1 MKFVKS
7 KFAQKLI
14 IILIALMI
22 FNIAIPQEVKA
33 WDLGGIL
40 LKPISSLILSTLVSI
55 DVSIGIL
62 LNGLSIGVNAI
73 GGIIE
78 IFTEDNTD
86 ALNDISTALNQLF
99 IGPDTIFAGKV
110 RILDAN
116 IFEVESFTSPTDF
129 FDTIISSGL
138 VENVNELSDATS
150 PGYNLIVNLKQ
161 GIATVYRVL
170 RDICGYIMLA
180 GLIFTGIRILVSSN
194 IPTKKTQY
202 LMLLQDWLI
211 GMVLLIFSH
220 VIMVGVFYISD
231 TLVEALSLSL
241 NGLGGLNFNLI
252 VQCLLSFD
260 SAEQIIC
267 LVMLGYLIYL
277 TVIFGISYLKRLMWI
292 CVLIVIAP
300 IVSVMYAFGNSTK
313 GIYTKWI
320 REYIMT
326 VFVQPFHLIV
336 YYVLVS
342 IPLNMSNSTVGFS
355 LTGSNFLEIVYCLV
369 AISFIR
375 PAEKY
380 IRELFGM
387 HQGIVSQAS
396 FDSGKQTF
404 DVAKK
409 AIATVALTATTAG
422 IGPAFMGA
430 LKGGA
435 ALKGIANAS
444 KGVLGDGGKLLSRIF
459 NGNPKNAAIDTGYAV
474 KEEEGQQAGS
484 ASAANA
490 FQYSDNP
497 VLDAQREA
505 LAEQLADGQIDKK
518 DLTNEQK
525 ALLGIDNNPKPENKT
540 DIDKK
545 NGDQNSNTENL
556 SPDQILERAKL
567 RGQLDRKE
575 ISEKDLTNVQKDLL
589 GFNNENKDINE
600 EELEK
605 ANEMSQEAGDK
616 LSNAADKLSDAADK
630 LSQQN
635 DLQDEDMEIQKGVK
649 NDKKESEDSNEP
661 KGWREKVGDFVEGK
675 ADNMSDFM
683 KLAVG
688 DKGVFE
694 TLSEMDS
701 NSKLGQVAGQFMD
714 SDLGKSLKKFE
725 ELGGMQ
731 ELHKGFNEVRDT
743 FYVTAPPQDW
753 KTTNERM
760 ENRRKEHI
768 EQEKF
773 NFTHNEGNQQFI
785 INQKKYLEKFRAQ
798 YPDKV
803 KYPDAYIQN
812 LAKEKAKSDLKSL
825 ADTYVPLGVTD
836 VKGAYQCEEDR
847 KNYGLTSTESVQ
859 LMADFERFN
868 KASDNIVN
876 LNVKHGES
884 YTTVSEGIPH
894 AREYYNNGY
903 KDINQM
909 MWVDAMAMKLK
920 DMPQFKKKETKNTEH
935 QFAMKIDQELRK
947 KGGKVNYKGKDE
959 NIKEFVKDLNEYY
972 QKQQ

>member
-22 FNIAIPQEVKA
+22 FNIAIPQKVKA

-55 DVSIGIL
+55 DTSIGIL
-62 LNGLSIGVNAI
+62 LNGISIGVNAI

-150 PGYNLIVNLKQ
+150 PGYDLIVNLKQ

-170 RDICGYIMLA
+170 RNICGYIMLA

-241 NGLGGLNFNLI
+241 NGVGGLNFNLI

-267 LVMLGYLIYL
+267 LIMLGYLIYL

-326 VFVQPFHLIV
+326 VFVQPFHLII

-342 IPLNMSNSTVGFS
+342 IPLNMSNSTGGFS

-404 DVAKK
+404 DAAKK
-409 AIATVALTATTAG
+409 AITTVAVTATTAG

-444 KGVLGDGGKLLSRIF
+444 KEVLGDGTIGKVYGKAIDRAEKGLEDGGKLLSRIF

-474 KEEEGQQAGS
+474 EEEGQQAGS
-484 ASAANA
+484 ASAATA

-540 DIDKK
+540 DVDKK
-545 NGDQNSNTENL
+545 NRDQNSNTENL
-556 SPDQILERAKL
+556 SPNQI
-567 RGQLDRKE
+567 
-575 ISEKDLTNVQKDLL
+575 
-589 GFNNENKDINE
+589 
-600 EELEK
+600 LEK
-605 ANEMSQEAGDK
+605 ANEVSPEAGDK

-635 DLQDEDMEIQKGVK
+635 GVQDGDMKIQKGVE
-649 NDKKESEDSNEP
+649 NDKKESENSNEH

-760 ENRRKEHI
+760 ENRKKEHI

-836 VKGAYQCEEDR
+836 VKEAYQCEEDR

-947 KGGKVNYKGKDE
+947 KGGKVTYKGEDPKV
-959 NIKEFVKDLNEYY
+959 KEFVKDLNEYY
-972 QKQQ
+972 QKKQ